1 MNRSYTTLI
10 AGLFSMCAFA
20 WAQNSVPEQPDTRNA
35 PAPSV
40 KAPANSGVVVVPPKT
55 GTEEM
60 VTKPRNVDP
69 EMSSSTDDIDRKNQ
83 KESGKKSGGK
93 KNEQKAR

>member
-10 AGLFSMCAFA
+10 AGLFSLCASA
-20 WAQNSVPEQPDTRNA
+20 WAQTSMPEQPDMHNV

-40 KAPANSGVVVVPPKT
+40 KAPSNTGVVVVPPKT

-83 KESGKKSGGK
+83 KESGKKSGSK
-93 KNEQKAR
+93 KKAQKAH